1 MNAFFGLAIWILALI
16 GWVLN
21 IIQLA
26 QYDHFSGMAIVR
38 AMGILIAPLGAILG
52 WF

>member
-1 MNAFFGLAIWILALI
+1 MNILPLCIFIAALI

-26 QYDHFSGMAIVR
+26 QYDHFTGMAIVR
-38 AMGILIAPLGAILG
+38 AVGIMIAPLGAVLG
-52 WF
+52 YF